1 MAELVRLFFG
11 ELKEKGDEE
20 LAKKA
25 FHECHDY
32 TVKRE
37 RCWNTL
43 TEENRNQECF
53 PEELEEKK
61 CLALCLCP
69 ELYKKFYEYTEC
81 HLWAAAF
88 RNKNDVRY
96 MEARKKIDN
105 NPAMATM
112 CREMGHD
119 LTSTISRYTRFR
131 PEALEGE
138 SFLKKEGVVR

>member
-1 MAELVRLFFG
+1 MAELVRILFG
-11 ELKEKGDEE
+11 ELKGKDDEE

-32 TVKRE
+32 IVKRE

-96 MEARKKIDN
+96 MEARNKINN

-138 SFLKKEGVVR
+138 SFLKKEGIVR

>member
-25 FHECHDY
+25 FRECQDY
-32 TVKRE
+32 TAKRD

-43 TEENRNQECF
+43 AEENRNQDCF
-53 PEELEEKK
+53 QEELAEKK

-88 RNKNDVRY
+88 RNKDDVRY
-96 MEARKKIDN
+96 IEARNKINN
-105 NPAMATM
+105 NPDMATM
-112 CREMGHD
+112 CRVKIFKYRQISLH
-119 LTSTISRYTRFR
+119 TSHSQ
-131 PEALEGE
+131 ASLEV
-138 SFLKKEGVVR
+138 SFFILIPSPAF

>member
-11 ELKEKGDEE
+11 ESKERGDEE

-69 ELYKKFYEYTEC
+69 ELYKKFYEYT
-81 HLWAAAF
+81 F
-88 RNKNDVRY
+88 NRV
-96 MEARKKIDN
+96 
-105 NPAMATM
+105 
-112 CREMGHD
+112 
-119 LTSTISRYTRFR
+119 
-131 PEALEGE
+131 
-138 SFLKKEGVVR
+138 

>member
-1 MAELVRLFFG
+1 MAELVRLFYG
-11 ELKEKGDEE
+11 EKKEKDDEE

-25 FHECHDY
+25 FHACHDY

-96 MEARKKIDN
+96 MEARNKINN

-119 LTSTISRYTRFR
+119 LTRTISRYTRFR